1 MLAEAAVRH
10 SLMCSLIV
18 RNPTPLSSVA
28 QYVDLPD
35 YSCTCF
41 TTSPIDQQRSSTN
54 ELVAP
59 LKRAPQAIPTYE
71 RKFYG
76 TVKVSFQSQT
86 GSTGHSDGTFSPAD
100 PLAFALQWHFS
111 TRVFSQEFSP
121 DQHDGEQR
129 ADDPLVTRGLFPGIF
144 LGTANTSCPSRADV
158 TR

>member
-1 MLAEAAVRH
+1 MLAEAAVRR

-86 GSTGHSDGTFSPAD
+86 GSTGHSDFVYSTEAIDGGQASIPNGLHRPFRRD
-100 PLAFALQWHFS
+100 LLAGRSSGFCTTVALFHQ
-111 TRVFSQEFSP
+111 
-121 DQHDGEQR
+121 GI
-129 ADDPLVTRGLFPGIF
+129 FPGVF
-144 LGTANTSCPSRADV
+144 PRSARWRA
-158 TR
+158 TCR